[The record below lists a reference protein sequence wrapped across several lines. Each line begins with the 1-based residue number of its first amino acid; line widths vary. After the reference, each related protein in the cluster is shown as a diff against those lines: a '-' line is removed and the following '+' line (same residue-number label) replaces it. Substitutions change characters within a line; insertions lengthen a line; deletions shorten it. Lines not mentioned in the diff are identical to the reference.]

1 MYLSDSGPSLGE
13 NPYWVFIS
21 FLYAWV
27 ATEIADRFSGGS
39 YGWQEYKKYI
49 PVYSHLTLAA
59 LVVGTSW
66 LGLTRALSALQ
77 NCVNPRWGII
87 APVWLLLIIDFSI
100 LGVYFAFVRVV
111 NKARSS
117 GSGQKEDA
125 FSTHASFWMLIVLSL
140 YCVWDGMVYFLFPKW
155 PGPWHYACTQQDVS
169 FCARSWMSVLCLA
182 LALLVF
188 LALRHTRS
196 DCPFWVL
203 PTADVSLIF
212 FLLFYRAL
220 KQLAGDER
228 RDALSQVGQLVC
240 PFLTGNRI
248 IWCARGFFGVFFVLA
263 LVASISGRTPNN
275 K

>member
-1 MYLSDSGPSLGE
+1 MYMLDSGPLLGE

-21 FLYAWV
+21 FLYAGV
-27 ATEIADRFSGGS
+27 ATEIAGCFSGGS
-39 YGWQEYKKYI
+39 YGWQEYRKYI
-49 PVYSHLTLAA
+49 PIYSHLTLAA
-59 LVVGTSW
+59 FVVGTSW
-66 LGLTRALSALQ
+66 LGLTRALAALQ
-77 NCVNPRWGII
+77 DCVNPRWGII
-87 APVWLLLIIDFSI
+87 APVWLLLIVDFSI

-155 PGPWHYACTQQDVS
+155 PGPWHSACTKGGS
-169 FCARSWMSVLCLA
+169 FCARSWMSVFCLA

-188 LALRHTRS
+188 LALRHIRS

-220 KQLAGDER
+220 KQLAGDQPREV
-228 RDALSQVGQLVC
+228 LSQMVQLVC
-240 PFLTGNRI
+240 PFLTGNGT
-248 IWCARGFFGVFFVLA
+248 IWCARAFFGVFFLLA
-263 LVASISGRTPNN
+263 LVASISGRTRNN
-275 K
+275 E